1 MALGVWKNP
10 LRLLGLTSMAN
21 VDFGSCFETSSMAEI
36 GWFLWLG
43 YNVWH
48 SPVQQTSMP
57 LNLLQGSSHNSDSQF
72 SKDAKEACLL
82 ATTSWVW
89 RSAWQRSTMNR
100 CNGAKLHVASQVPR
114 QSGTFSKTH
123 SKDIPNLTR
132 FEGFKKHAELQVTC
146 SPSACRESSKNIMF
160 SSRVSRKLLISESTY
175 EGMRLRKPTLVFG
188 SLVWAT
194 VIELNSGQATL

>member
-1 MALGVWKNP
+1 MLQHHWDHGHPWKPPLEEAEMDTTQKLDLKQPLLKGESWIGIGECLCDCGLALDWRDLNCCDPKPCCQIKKMEFMYAGFFPPTDGTRCLKEP

-72 SKDAKEACLL
+72 SKDAK
-82 ATTSWVW
+82 
-89 RSAWQRSTMNR
+89 
-100 CNGAKLHVASQVPR
+100 
-114 QSGTFSKTH
+114 
-123 SKDIPNLTR
+123 
-132 FEGFKKHAELQVTC
+132 
-146 SPSACRESSKNIMF
+146 
-160 SSRVSRKLLISESTY
+160 
-175 EGMRLRKPTLVFG
+175 KPVF
-188 SLVWAT
+188 
-194 VIELNSGQATL
+194 